1 MLDSMITFILAFL
14 FTVFQTNSIEVR
26 GVMLA
31 TVVTVCLAIM
41 GFIWTEKHF
50 SWGRKMEEWWTK
62 MKLTDFKMYGGYRSK
77 GLEGEQK
84 LPPV

>member
-1 MLDSMITFILAFL
+1 MITFILAFL
-14 FTVFQTNSIEVR
+14 FTVFQTSSIEIR

-50 SWGRKMEEWWTK
+50 LWDRKIEEWWMN
-62 MKLTDFKMYGGYRSK
+62 MKLRDFKMCRSK
-77 GLEGEQK
+77 GVEGEQK
-84 LPPV
+84 LSPV